1 MSQAR
6 LLSIQA
12 ECLLFFEQNPYTIE
26 NEEGLSIRL
35 GRSLQDLSP
44 VLERLT
50 ELSILQRLGVGHEAY
65 YKYNQ
70 PDVSG
75 EVLLWENI

>member
-1 MSQAR
+1 MSQAK
-6 LLSIQA
+6 LLSLQA

-35 GRSLQDLSP
+35 GRNLQDLSS

-50 ELSILQRLGVGHEAY
+50 ELSILQRMGEGEEAY
-65 YKYNQ
+65 YRYNL
-70 PDVSG
+70 PEVMGDVSI
-75 EVLLWENI
+75 WDK

>member
-1 MSQAR
+1 MSQAK
-6 LLSIQA
+6 LLSLQA

-35 GRSLQDLSP
+35 GRNLQDLSS

-50 ELSILQRLGVGHEAY
+50 ELSILQRMGEGEEAY
-65 YKYNQ
+65 YRYNQ
-70 PDVSG
+70 PEVMGDVSI
-75 EVLLWENI
+75 WDK